1 MSATLLKETAMKIL
15 HKIATVLVTLLLYFV
30 IVILQTPKA
39 ARADEHPGVLHAGQS
54 AVAIPNDAVTR

>member
-1 MSATLLKETAMKIL
+1 MLATLLKEMAMKIL

-39 ARADEHPGVLHAGQS
+39 ARADHVRTQPDTRPSAHAI
-54 AVAIPNDAVTR
+54 VNDRI